1 MMKNELA
8 LRQAQGPAK
17 AKVVEPV
24 ETPTKQLIMKT
35 RNIIIT
41 IVTAATVL
49 IAISCNH
56 ENNYL
61 PKPRGYFRNDL
72 PEKGY
77 TKVDTIERY
86 SFECPHYAIIT
97 PDFYSPDEKN
107 WINIEMP
114 TFKGSIHLTHKNV
127 NNNLGEYLEDV
138 HTMVTKHLQKANG
151 VHDSLIVNEEHRV
164 YGMFIEMD
172 GKGVATP
179 MQFYLTDSTKN
190 FVRGALYF
198 NFKPDNDSMQPVIN
212 FIREDI
218 DHLINTFE
226 WK

>member
-1 MMKNELA
+1 MKG
-8 LRQAQGPAK
+8 RK
-17 AKVVEPV
+17 ANNNRKPRSLSLSKGRPKN
-24 ETPTKQLIMKT
+24 TNTMRFNKLSIA
-35 RNIIIT
+35 
-41 IVTAATVL
+41 IVAAATLV
-49 IAISCNH
+49 IAFSCDRQPNP
-56 ENNYL
+56 L
-61 PKPRGYFRNDL
+61 PKPRGYFRIDL
-72 PEKGY
+72 PEKAY
-77 TKVDTIERY
+77 VKVDTIEKY
-86 SFECPHYAIIT
+86 SFECPEYAYIT
-97 PDFYSPDEKN
+97 NDRYSPDEKN
-107 WINIEMP
+107 WVNIEMP
-114 TFKGSIHLTHKNV
+114 QFKGSIHLTHKPV
-127 NNNLGEYLEDV
+127 DGNLAEYLEDV

-151 VHDSLIVNEEHRV
+151 VRDSLIVNDEYRV
-164 YGMFIEMD
+164 YGLFIEMD

>member
-1 MMKNELA
+1 MKNKVSILLVALA
-8 LRQAQGPAK
+8 IA
-17 AKVVEPV
+17 
-24 ETPTKQLIMKT
+24 
-35 RNIIIT
+35 
-41 IVTAATVL
+41 L
-49 IAISCNH
+49 IAISCDR
-56 ENNYL
+56 EPNYL
-61 PKPRGYFRNDL
+61 PKPRGYFRIDL
-72 PEKGY
+72 PEKDY

-86 SFECPHYAIIT
+86 SFECPQYALIT
-97 PDFYSPDEKN
+97 PDPYSPDEKN

-127 NNNLGEYLEDV
+127 NGNLGEYLEDV
-138 HTMVTKHLQKANG
+138 HTMIVKHLQKANG
-151 VHDSLIVNEEHRV
+151 VRDSLIVNKERQV

-198 NFKPDNDSMQPVIN
+198 NFLPNNDSMQPVIN

>member
-1 MMKNELA
+1 MKN
-8 LRQAQGPAK
+8 
-17 AKVVEPV
+17 KVSI
-24 ETPTKQLIMKT
+24 LL
-35 RNIIIT
+35 
-41 IVTAATVL
+41 TVL
-49 IAISCNH
+49 VIACIALSCDRQSD
-56 ENNYL
+56 YL
-61 PKPRGYFRNDL
+61 PKPRGYFRIDL

-86 SFECPHYAIIT
+86 SFECPQYALVT
-97 PDFYSPDEKN
+97 PDPYSPDEKN

-114 TFKGSIHLTHKNV
+114 KFKGSIHLTHKPV
-127 NNNLGEYLEDV
+127 TDNLGEYLEDV

-151 VHDSLIVNEEHRV
+151 VHDSLIVHKEHQV

-179 MQFYLTDSTKN
+179 MQFYLTDSTSN

-198 NFKPDNDSMQPVIN
+198 NFLPNNDSMQPVIN

-218 DHLINTFE
+218 DHLIETFE

>member
-1 MMKNELA
+1 MKNKISILFA
-8 LRQAQGPAK
+8 AC
-17 AKVVEPV
+17 
-24 ETPTKQLIMKT
+24 
-35 RNIIIT
+35 II
-41 IVTAATVL
+41 AL
-49 IAISCNH
+49 IAISCN
-56 ENNYL
+56 NNDSYL
-61 PKPRGYFRNDL
+61 PKPRGYFRIDL
-72 PEKGY
+72 PEKAY

-86 SFECPHYAIIT
+86 SFECPEYAQIT
-97 PDFYSPDEKN
+97 FDRYSPNEKN

-114 TFKGSIHLTHKNV
+114 QFKGSIHLTHKNV
-127 NNNLGEYLEDV
+127 NGNLSEYLEDV

-151 VHDSLIVNEEHRV
+151 VRDSLIYNEEHDV
-164 YGMFIEMD
+164 YGLFIEMD

-179 MQFYLTDSTKN
+179 MQFYLTDSTRN